1 MFQGELAAIYI
12 ASEPSGPMKRLESV
26 EAMAG
31 AGLVGDRYAPKEGQP
46 RPRPEQ
52 ELTLIEIEAI
62 EAAVHDY
69 RLEIHSG
76 LTRRNLV
83 TRGVPLNHLV
93 GRQFTVGDVLL
104 EGLELCEPCSHL
116 EKLTVAGIRKALAHR
131 GGLRARIVAGGKLR
145 EGQRIRPYEG

>member
-12 ASEPSGPMKRLESV
+12 ATERAGPMKRLESV

-62 EAAVHDY
+62 ESAAHGY

-76 LTRRNLV
+76 LARRNLV

-93 GRQFTVGDVLL
+93 GRPFTIGDVVL

-116 EKLTVAGIRKALAHR
+116 EQLTVPGIRQALVHR
-131 GGLRARIVAGGKLR
+131 GGLRARIVSGGKLR
-145 EGQRIRPYEG
+145 EGQRIRPYEE